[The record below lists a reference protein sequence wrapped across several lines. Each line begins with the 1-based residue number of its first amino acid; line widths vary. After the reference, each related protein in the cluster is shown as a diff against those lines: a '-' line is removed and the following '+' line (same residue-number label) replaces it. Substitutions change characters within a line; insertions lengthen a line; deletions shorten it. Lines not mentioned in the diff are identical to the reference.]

1 MPPKAKAIAAEPA
14 TGLAYWMHQVPKEL
28 GNVGYG
34 LAPGPVHDLRVALRR
49 CRAVAAGVRRVDS
62 HPGWERMQKGCKRL
76 LKGLGGVREIQGVRG
91 WGSRLRG
98 PDDALGNW
106 VVENRCRRG

>member
-49 CRAVAAGVRRVDS
+49 CSSMAAGMRRIDS
-62 HPGWERMQKGCKRL
+62 HAEGQSKQKACKRP
-76 LKGLGGVREIQGVRG
+76 LKGLRG
-91 WGSRLRG
+91 LRDNQVERGLVARLRVS
-98 PDDALGNW
+98 DEALGKSL
-106 VVENRCRRG
+106 

>member
-49 CRAVAAGVRRVDS
+49 CSSMAGGVRRVDL
-62 HPGWERMQKGCKRL
+62 HPEWESMQKAWRRL
-76 LKGLGGVREIQGVRG
+76 LKGLGGIRDIQVMRG
-91 WGSRLRG
+91 LGSRLPG
-98 PDDALGNW
+98 PDDALGD
-106 VVENRCRRG
+106 

>member
-49 CRAVAAGVRRVDS
+49 CTAAAAGIRRIDTPPDS
-62 HPGWERMQKGCKRL
+62 ETTPRGCKRL
-76 LKGLGGVREIQGVRG
+76 PQGSGGPRG
-91 WGSRLRG
+91 SPLVAG
-98 PDDALGNW
+98 W
-106 VVENRCRRG
+106 VSGRRST

>member
-49 CRAVAAGVRRVDS
+49 GRSMAAGMRRIDS
-62 HPGWERMQKGCKRL
+62 HAEWKRMQKACRWP
-76 LKGLGGVREIQGVRG
+76 LKGFGGLRVIPWKRDR
-91 WGSRLRG
+91 GSRVCV
-98 PDDALGNW
+98 PHSAP
-106 VVENRCRRG
+106 